1 MPSRI
6 LELIKKRVK
15 LQNEEEPKPN
25 TKEQHMNFG
34 ILKSSETPLVKTKGI
49 KPEQSSG
56 ETTERSSVIKP
67 KQSFGETPLE
77 QKRKPPK
84 EKK

>member
-6 LELIKKRVK
+6 LEKIKERVK
-15 LQNEEEPKPN
+15 LQNEQPPKPQ
-25 TKEQHMNFG
+25 TKEQQTDFG

-49 KPEQSSG
+49 KP
-56 ETTERSSVIKP
+56 
-67 KQSFGETPLE
+67 
-77 QKRKPPK
+77 PK

>member
-6 LELIKKRVK
+6 LEKIKERVK
-15 LQNEEEPKPN
+15 LQNEQPPKPQ
-25 TKEQHMNFG
+25 TKEQQHNFG
-34 ILKSSETPLVKTKGI
+34 ILNSS
-49 KPEQSSG
+49 
-56 ETTERSSVIKP
+56 
-67 KQSFGETPLE
+67 ETPLE